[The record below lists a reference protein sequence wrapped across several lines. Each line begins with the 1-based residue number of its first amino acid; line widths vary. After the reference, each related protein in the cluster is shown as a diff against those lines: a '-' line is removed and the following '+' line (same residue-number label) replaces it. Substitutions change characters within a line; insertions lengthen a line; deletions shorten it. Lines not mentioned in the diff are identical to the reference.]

1 MDSSPLRQWF
11 PDLASES
18 PLLLHFSLDL
28 GLAAILGLGLGK
40 IMLMSGPISKTRLD
54 LARSLVGLCVTT
66 TMVISVIKSSL
77 ALSLGLVGALSIIR
91 FRTAVRDPEEL
102 SFIYLAFAIGI
113 GLGAN
118 QKTLVLACLCI
129 LLICR
134 SLFLFRSTKA
144 QPDSG
149 MLRVSYSTQ
158 SDCEPLLQ
166 WVRNEASTVEVE
178 SLDVSDSGTRL
189 LFAVTGFSPQK
200 AILLKEKMGDQFP
213 GLSVFAHHSEIRS

>member
-1 MDSSPLRQWF
+1 
-11 PDLASES
+11 
-18 PLLLHFSLDL
+18 
-28 GLAAILGLGLGK
+28 
-40 IMLMSGPISKTRLD
+40 MSGPVSKTRLD

-129 LLICR
+129 LLVCR
-134 SLFLFRSTKA
+134 SLFLFKA
-144 QPDSG
+144 SKVVPDAG
-149 MLRVSYSTQ
+149 MLRISYNSQ
-158 SDCEPLLQ
+158 ADCEPLLH
-166 WVRNEASTVEVE
+166 WVRNEAATVEVE

-200 AILLKEKMGDQFP
+200 AILLKEKMGVQYP
-213 GLSVFAHHSEIRS
+213 GLTVFSHQFEARS